1 MIGDERIRDFI
12 YSLEAGQGELRD
24 AIARE
29 AVAERVPII
38 KKETGA
44 FLKTLVAM
52 KQPRAVLE
60 VGTAVGYS
68 ALLMEMVLPEGGHI
82 TTVEK
87 YEPRIEKARENF
99 RKAGVEERIS
109 LIEGDAEDVLKGF
122 GDGVFE
128 FVFMD
133 AAKGQYLN
141 WIGEVMRVLAPG
153 GVLVADN
160 VLQDGDVVQSKYAVE
175 RRKRT
180 IHGRMR
186 EFLYVVK
193 HMEGVETAVVPIGD
207 GVAVSVK
214 VGERGGEG
222 VGGSTPHA
230 GN

>member
-29 AVAERVPII
+29 AVADRVPII

-99 RKAGVEERIS
+99 RKGGVEERIT
-109 LIEGDAEDVLKGF
+109 LVEGDAEDVLRGF

-214 VGERGGEG
+214 MGEI

-230 GN
+230 GY

>member
-29 AVAERVPII
+29 AVADRVPII

-193 HMEGVETAVVPIGD
+193 HMRGVETAVVPIGD

-214 VGERGGEG
+214 LGGG

-230 GN
+230 GY

>member
-87 YEPRIEKARENF
+87 YEPR
-99 RKAGVEERIS
+99 
-109 LIEGDAEDVLKGF
+109 
-122 GDGVFE
+122 
-128 FVFMD
+128 
-133 AAKGQYLN
+133 
-141 WIGEVMRVLAPG
+141 
-153 GVLVADN
+153 
-160 VLQDGDVVQSKYAVE
+160 
-175 RRKRT
+175 
-180 IHGRMR
+180 
-186 EFLYVVK
+186 
-193 HMEGVETAVVPIGD
+193 
-207 GVAVSVK
+207 
-214 VGERGGEG
+214 
-222 VGGSTPHA
+222 
-230 GN
+230 

>member
-87 YEPRIEKARENF
+87 YEPRIEKAKENF

-175 RRKRT
+175 LSL
-180 IHGRMR
+180 IH
-186 EFLYVVK
+186 
-193 HMEGVETAVVPIGD
+193 I
-207 GVAVSVK
+207 
-214 VGERGGEG
+214 
-222 VGGSTPHA
+222 
-230 GN
+230 

>member
-29 AVAERVPII
+29 AVADRVPII

-99 RKAGVEERIS
+99 RKAGVEERIT
-109 LIEGDAEDVLKGF
+109 LVEGDAEDVLRGF

-214 VGERGGEG
+214 MGEI

-230 GN
+230 GY

>member
-29 AVAERVPII
+29 AVADRVPII

-99 RKAGVEERIS
+99 RKAGVEERIT
-109 LIEGDAEDVLKGF
+109 LVEGDAEDVLRGF

-133 AAKGQYLN
+133 AAKGQNLN

-214 VGERGGEG
+214 MGEI

-230 GN
+230 GY

>member
-87 YEPRIEKARENF
+87 YEPRIEKAKENF

-128 FVFMD
+128 VVFMD

-214 VGERGGEG
+214 MGEIVGE
-222 VGGSTPHA
+222 STPHA
-230 GN
+230 GY

>member
-1 MIGDERIRDFI
+1 M
-12 YSLEAGQGELRD
+12 LR
-24 AIARE
+24 
-29 AVAERVPII
+29 
-38 KKETGA
+38 
-44 FLKTLVAM
+44 
-52 KQPRAVLE
+52 
-60 VGTAVGYS
+60 
-68 ALLMEMVLPEGGHI
+68 
-82 TTVEK
+82 
-87 YEPRIEKARENF
+87 
-99 RKAGVEERIS
+99 
-109 LIEGDAEDVLKGF
+109 GF

-193 HMEGVETAVVPIGD
+193 HMRGVETAVVPIGD

-214 VGERGGEG
+214 VGERVGEG

>member
-1 MIGDERIRDFI
+1 MIGDERVRDYI
-12 YSLEAGQGELRD
+12 LSLESGQGELCD

-29 AVAERVPII
+29 AVASRVPII
-38 KKETGA
+38 RKETGA
-44 FLKTLVAM
+44 LLKTLIAM

-68 ALLMEMVLPEGGHI
+68 ALLMEMVMPEDGHI
-82 TTVEK
+82 TTIEK
-87 YEPRIEKARENF
+87 FGPRILAARENF

-160 VLQDGDVVQSKYAVE
+160 VLQDGDIVESRYAVE
-175 RRKRT
+175 RRNRT

-186 EFLYVVK
+186 EYLYVLK
-193 HMEGVETAVVPIGD
+193 HMDGVETAVIPIGD
-207 GVAVSVK
+207 GVTVSVK
-214 VGERGGEG
+214 CG
-222 VGGSTPHA
+222 A
-230 GN
+230 

>member
-87 YEPRIEKARENF
+87 YEPRIEKAKENF

-214 VGERGGEG
+214 MGEIVGE
-222 VGGSTPHA
+222 STPHA
-230 GN
+230 GY

>member
-29 AVAERVPII
+29 AVADRVPII

-99 RKAGVEERIS
+99 RKAGVEERIT
-109 LIEGDAEDVLKGF
+109 LVEGDAEDVLRGF

-193 HMEGVETAVVPIGD
+193 HMSGVETAVVPIGD
-207 GVAVSVK
+207 GVVVSVK
-214 VGERGGEG
+214 VGEG

-230 GN
+230 GY